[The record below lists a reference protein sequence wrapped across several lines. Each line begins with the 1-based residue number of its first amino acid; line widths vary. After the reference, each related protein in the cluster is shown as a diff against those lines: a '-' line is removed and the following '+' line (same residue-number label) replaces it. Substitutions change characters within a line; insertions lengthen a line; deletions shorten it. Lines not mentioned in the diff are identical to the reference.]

1 MTLAIII
8 PAAGA
13 SARMGGRDKLMEVV
27 DGQPLLLRQVTRALA
42 TGAPV
47 YVTTRADRPERI
59 TALDKSA
66 ARLVHVA
73 TPDEGLA
80 ASIRAGI
87 AALPVSVSAA
97 MILLPDLPDIDTSNM
112 RAMITAHNRD
122 PKLILRATTED
133 GTPGHPTVFPRL
145 FFADLAKITGDRGA
159 QALLKTTKFTPVPLQ
174 GHRALT
180 DLDTPQDWKIWRARQ
195 R

>member
-13 SARMGGRDKLMEVV
+13 SVRMEGRDKLMEIV
-27 DGQPLLLRQVTRALA
+27 DGQPLLLRQVKRALA

-47 YVTTRADRPERI
+47 YVTTRTDRPDRI
-59 TALDKSA
+59 AALDKSG

-73 TPDEGLA
+73 APDEGLA
-80 ASIRAGI
+80 ASLRAGI

-112 RAMITAHNRD
+112 RAMIAAHNRD
-122 PKLILRATTED
+122 PKMILRATTED
-133 GTPGHPTVFPRL
+133 GTPGHPTIFPRRL
-145 FFADLAKITGDRGA
+145 FADLAKINGDRGA
-159 QALLKTTKFTPVPLQ
+159 QALLRTTEFITVPLQ
-174 GHRALT
+174 DQRALN
-180 DLDTPQDWKIWRARQ
+180 DLDTPEDWNAWRAKQ

>member
-59 TALDKSA
+59 TALDHSA

-122 PKLILRATTED
+122 PQLILRATTED

-174 GHRALT
+174 GQRALT